1 MNKIKSIYIS
11 YWFHELSFNPSNK
24 IDILEKELTSII
36 DTPIIYNPDNSFKNI
51 SIPRIE
57 GLSRDKKYLFTM
69 SLVNAMLSIN
79 VNNDL
84 DDDEILLLINSNSQL
99 FYDILK
105 NIYNIDIIYTSFKL
119 EFVDENKKSKEKL
132 VKLLNLSNN
141 NYEDLSFKRGIIK
154 DDYYLN
160 YLLVYSK
167 EYNFNVK
174 NNDGEVIEQDLF
186 DRSMITSISE
196 AKFKRE
202 YLLTIIEIND
212 RYAYNVNK
220 DHRTSKEDLRG
231 MIIELKD
238 ILNNKLFW
246 QL

>member
-132 VKLLNLSNN
+132 VRLLNLSNN

>member
-1 MNKIKSIYIS
+1 MNRIKNIYIS

-24 IDILEKELTSII
+24 IDILEKELVSII
-36 DTPIIYNPDNSFKNI
+36 DTPIMYNLDNSFKNI

-119 EFVDENKKSKEKL
+119 EFIDENKKAKEKL

-174 NNDGEVIEQDLF
+174 NNDGDVTSQDLF
-186 DRSMITSISE
+186 DRSMITSLSD
-196 AKFKRE
+196 AKFNRGF
-202 YLLTIIEIND
+202 LLTVIEIND
-212 RYAYNVNK
+212 RYAYNINSN
-220 DHRTSKEDLRG
+220 HQTEKEDLRG
-231 MIIELKD
+231 MIMELKE
-238 ILNNKLFW
+238 ILNNALYYKI
-246 QL
+246 